1 MSKPQWVPLLEQ
13 QLKENPKST
22 TYAFSTLSK
31 EGNPKVRYV
40 IHRGITR
47 SSLLLTTTDTRMG
60 KPEHLAHSPTIELAW
75 WIEPTNVQFRIT
87 GQAVT
92 IPSSTGS
99 STTSA
104 DTTDFDKAIKVLGLE
119 GQEEGKADWWENE
132 RKKLWEGVS
141 GHLRAGFGRPP
152 PGKKLDEVESS
163 DKWPETIPAKSDKP
177 DEQKTIDY
185 AYSHFAI
192 IAIAPQAVEFLELK
206 PIPNR
211 RTQWRR
217 QDDAS
222 WDETKVA
229 P

>member
-1 MSKPQWVPLLEQ
+1 MSNSSKPQWVPLLEQ

-40 IHRGITR
+40 IHRGITP

-75 WIEPTNVQFRIT
+75 WIESTNVQFRIT

-92 IPSSTGS
+92 IASG
-99 STTSA
+99 A
-104 DTTDFDKAIKVLGLE
+104 ETDFDKALHVLGLKA
-119 GQEEGKADWWENE
+119 GQEEEGKAEWWENE

-163 DKWPETIPAKSDKP
+163 DKWPETIPAKSDEP

-185 AYSHFAI
+185 AFSHFAI

-217 QDDAS
+217 QADGS
-222 WDETKVA
+222 WDELKVA